1 MSISSDA
8 VRAGQAV
15 YSSRTL
21 SWYDFLVLGISA
33 RWIWKCP
40 SPITRALYEECLSER
55 HLEVGVG
62 TGYFLDR
69 CRFPVPDPQIT
80 LVDLNQNCLDAT
92 AQRIARYHPETLVR
106 NALEPLNLGDRK
118 FQSAA
123 INYVLHCLPGSMEE
137 KGVVFDHL
145 RDVLSPGGTI
155 FGSTIL
161 SQGVATSPL
170 AKRLMRAYNRKRIFC
185 NENDSLAALEAT
197 LSRRFERWEVRTVG
211 TVALF
216 KVRVT

>member
-1 MSISSDA
+1 M
-8 VRAGQAV
+8 
-15 YSSRTL
+15 L
-21 SWYDFLVLGISA
+21 SWYDLLVLGISA

-40 SPITRALYEECLSER
+40 SPVMRGLYDECVSDR

-80 LVDLNQNCLDAT
+80 LIDLNQNCLEA
-92 AQRIARYHPETLVR
+92 AAHRIARYRPETLVR
-106 NALEPLNLGDRK
+106 NALEPLDLGDRK
-118 FQSAA
+118 FDSAA

-137 KGVVFDHL
+137 KSVIFDHL
-145 RDVLSPGGTI
+145 RDVMAPDGII

-161 SQGVATSPL
+161 SQGVVTGGV
-170 AKRLMRAYNRKRIFC
+170 AKRLMGVYNRKQIFC
-185 NENDSLAALEAT
+185 NREDSLAALEAS

-216 KVRVT
+216 KVRV